1 MKAKEAKKRSEAEEA
16 EALNKKEM
24 GKKKNKKE
32 EVGSV
37 EELQEKMEELESEI
51 RELRDKNV
59 RLYAEFD
66 NFRKRSIREREE
78 LIELA
83 GKEVIQALLPVLDD
97 IKHAEE
103 QIEQARDVEAVK
115 EGYQLI
121 IKKLIDTLERKG
133 LKEMKAVG
141 EEFNPDLHEAI
152 AELPAPAEEHKGK
165 IIDEVNKGYYLNDK
179 LLRHA
184 KVVVGK

>member
-1 MKAKEAKKRSEAEEA
+1 MKAKEAKKTSAAEEA

-32 EVGSV
+32 EAGSV
-37 EELQEKMEELESEI
+37 EELQEKIEELESEI

-66 NFRKRSIREREE
+66 NFRKRTIRERQE
-78 LIELA
+78 LIESA

-115 EGYQLI
+115 EGYNLI

-133 LKEMKAVG
+133 LKEMKTVG

-165 IIDEVNKGYYLNDK
+165 IIDEVNKGYYLKDK

>member
-1 MKAKEAKKRSEAEEA
+1 MKKEKNNIKENKEAPQ
-16 EALNKKEM
+16 
-24 GKKKNKKE
+24 KNKKE
-32 EVGSV
+32 DMGKKNGNKNVSV
-37 EELQEKMEELESEI
+37 EDLQKKIQEMEEEI
-51 RELRDKNV
+51 QELRDKNM
-59 RLYAEFD
+59 RLFAEFD
-66 NFRKRSIREREE
+66 NFRKRTIRERQE
-78 LIELA
+78 LIETA

-103 QIEQARDVEAVK
+103 QIENAKDLEAVK
-115 EGYQLI
+115 EGYDLI

-133 LKEMKAVG
+133 LKEMNAVG

-165 IIDEVNKGYYLNDK
+165 VLDEVNKGYYLKDK